1 VSRELTWLA
10 LPMLAIAASAVW
22 QARANARL
30 ERELG
35 QLVTRLDHA
44 REPTSA
50 PAQCVASLD
59 PTLLRQEVSR
69 ALTGLC
75 PSSVAQPRAIAPAV
89 PSPATANAEDQ
100 SPANA
105 VKSDESIKAFDDANR
120 LVDDALARHTWSQRD
135 VEALRG
141 MMPVLDAQARRDVL
155 QRLAQ
160 AVNAQQIAV
169 TGDSHKFF

>member
-1 VSRELTWLA
+1 
-10 LPMLAIAASAVW
+10 MLAIAASAVW

-44 REPTSA
+44 REPISA
-50 PAQCVASLD
+50 PAQCVATLD
-59 PTLLRQEVSR
+59 PALLRREVSR

-75 PSSVAQPRAIAPAV
+75 PSSVAQTPSLAPAV
-89 PSPATANAEDQ
+89 PSPATAAPQDQ
-100 SPANA
+100 APANA
-105 VKSDESIKAFDDANR
+105 VKSDASIKAFDDANR
-120 LVDDALARHTWSQRD
+120 LVDDAVARHTWGQRD

-155 QRLAQ
+155 QRIAQ
-160 AVNAQQIAV
+160 AVNAQQI
-169 TGDSHKFF
+169 T